1 MWSYFIRNYFQ
12 PLAGES
18 IRYNL
23 LPGGFVK
30 EFKVPGK
37 VPIAGHCQRK
47 NGHLGMGHVTK
58 SDEFSEKFQKF
69 ILQNL
74 DL

>member
-1 MWSYFIRNYFQ
+1 MVVEWSLRNYFQ
-12 PLAGES
+12 PLAGEN

-23 LPGGFVK
+23 LPGIFVK

-47 NGHLGMGHVTK
+47 NGHLLEAV
-58 SDEFSEKFQKF
+58 
-69 ILQNL
+69 
-74 DL
+74 

>member
-1 MWSYFIRNYFQ
+1 MVVEWFSCGHILRNYFQ

-23 LPGGFVK
+23 LPGIFVK

-47 NGHLGMGHVTK
+47 NGHLLEAV
-58 SDEFSEKFQKF
+58 
-69 ILQNL
+69 
-74 DL
+74 